1 VARSSNEATDHIRQP
16 TFIAIEAGDHGCQ
29 HLLGIQLLDLERV
42 AGTFGQQG
50 EKGKLGTT
58 ISFAKGMDGI

>member
-1 VARSSNEATDHIRQP
+1 MARSCNEAADHIRQRA
-16 TFIAIEAGDHGCQ
+16 FIAIEASDHGCQ
-29 HLLGIQLLDLERV
+29 HFLGIQLLDFEWV
-42 AGTFGQQG
+42 AGMIGQQG